1 MSKQPLLILAICF
14 ILGIFCE
21 DVSLLN
27 KTVIFIIAGGCLLVL
42 ISFFFHSYLL
52 HKTRHILLGLLF
64 FGAGIILHSFNTF
77 TAGSFP
83 VPSNVNITFKIFK
96 KLNSSEKN
104 KKYEAF
110 VHMGKESFNAVL
122 YLPKNEKDLD
132 CRHYYQADAYLSKP
146 KPPQYDFQ
154 FNYAGY
160 LKRKNI
166 EYQCYLSK
174 EISSAQRDDL
184 TFKELTQQYRFEIL
198 QQIDQAGISPK
209 TREFLK
215 GIILADRTE
224 TDAGTAEDFNRSG
237 MVHLLAISGTHI
249 VVIFGIFYLML
260 TRFSPLRFRK
270 YAVVSSLAF
279 IWLFAAGIGFGNSV
293 MRSCIMITIY
303 FVYILLQRKPDL
315 LHSLSLSALIILVA
329 DTQQVFD
336 IGFQL
341 SFLAV
346 LGIFWLNQPVLK
358 YLPRQDGYFKKLFFN
373 AVSISIAAQ
382 LATLPLVLFYFH
394 QFSLVSVPANILIV
408 PFSELIIVFSFL
420 MVILI
425 ALRIDFG
432 LINSVYDGIV
442 QILLKLIHWFAEVDR
457 LFFSNIPINIVEVLF
472 LFIIVYQMRFLLLK
486 INFKNSMKWT
496 FAVIAFCMVRTVFS
510 INENRKDE
518 ILLHDF
524 NKAKI
529 LSVKKGS
536 RVCFWVTENTDKTK
550 LVRFIAGPYCSSR
563 RIRIIEIKTFP
574 GEARKVFCDGKI
586 YDLK

>member
-1 MSKQPLLILAICF
+1 MSKQPLLILASCF
-14 ILGIFCE
+14 ILGIFFE
-21 DVSLLN
+21 EVLILD
-27 KTVIFIIAGGCLLVL
+27 KTVVFIITGGCLLVL
-42 ISFFFHSYLL
+42 ISFFFHSYFL
-52 HKTRHILLGLLF
+52 HKTKHILLGLLF
-64 FGAGIILHSFNTF
+64 FGAGIILHAFNTF
-77 TAGSFP
+77 TAGSFS
-83 VPSNVNITFKIFK
+83 VPSNATITFKISK
-96 KLNSSEKN
+96 KLNSTEKN

-110 VHMGKESFNAVL
+110 VHVGKESFNAVL
-122 YLPKNEKDLD
+122 YVPKKEKDLD
-132 CRHYYQADAYLSKP
+132 FRHYYQADAYLSKP
-146 KPPQYDFQ
+146 KLPQYDFQ

-184 TFKELTQQYRFEIL
+184 TFNEMIQQYRFEIL

-293 MRSCIMITIY
+293 MRSCIMITVY
-303 FVYILLQRKPDL
+303 FVYVLLQRKPDL

-394 QFSLVSVPANILIV
+394 QFSLVSVPANIMIV

-420 MVILI
+420 IVILI
-425 ALRIDFG
+425 ALRIDFE
-432 LINSVYDGIV
+432 LINSVYDWSIQV
-442 QILLKLIHWFAEVDR
+442 LLKLIHWFAEMDR
-457 LFFSNIPINIVEVLF
+457 LFFSNIPMNIVEVLF
-472 LFIIVYQMRFLLLK
+472 LFFIVYQMRFLLLK
-486 INFKNSMKWT
+486 INFKNLMKWI
-496 FAVIAFCMVRTVFS
+496 FAVIAFCMVRTGFN
-510 INENRKDE
+510 IDENRRDE
-518 ILLHDF
+518 ILIHDF

-536 RVCFWVTENTDKTK
+536 RVCFWIAENTDRSKF
-550 LVRFIAGPYCSSR
+550 VRFIAGPYCSAR
-563 RIRIIEIKTFP
+563 RITIIEMKTFP
-574 GEARKVFCDGKI
+574 RNASEVVCNGKI